1 MYSVYLSIPIL
12 FYLILLLDSEIVS
25 LNMINMRQK
34 SSNII
39 QQSKQWF
46 KLTPLY
52 LVIALKAAPTLMHQ

>member
-25 LNMINMRQK
+25 LKMINMRQK

-46 KLTPLY
+46 ILTPLY